1 MQYYSWI
8 LAFHVMSF
16 ISWMAM
22 LFYQP
27 RLYVYHKEH
36 EQNGACFTDVIKIQE
51 EKLYHFIGVPAL
63 WATLLS
69 GLTMLYL
76 NPAIFESGIWMHIK
90 LTAVA
95 LLIAY
100 HFSLGYFKKRLSEG
114 KCTRSGKFFRAY
126 NEVPTLLM
134 IVIVIMVVVKPV

>member
-1 MQYYSWI
+1 MAYYNWV

-16 ISWMAM
+16 VSWMAM

-27 RLYVYHKEH
+27 RLYVYHREH
-36 EQNGACFTDVIKIQE
+36 ERNGACFTDVIEIQE

-69 GLTMLYL
+69 GLLMIYL
-76 NPAIFESGIWMHIK
+76 NPALFQSGIWLHIK

-100 HFSLGYFKKRLSEG
+100 HFSLGYFKKRLREG
-114 KCTRSGKFFRAY
+114 KCTRSGKFFRVY
-126 NEVPTLLM
+126 NEIPTLLM

>member
-1 MQYYSWI
+1 MEYYTWI

-36 EQNGACFTDVIKIQE
+36 EANGACFTDVIKIQE
-51 EKLYHFIGVPAL
+51 EKLYSFIGVPAL

-69 GLTMLYL
+69 GLAMIWL
-76 NPAIFESGIWMHIK
+76 NPGLFQSGIWLHIK
-90 LTAVA
+90 LSAVV
-95 LLIAY
+95 LLILY
-100 HFSLGYFKKRLSEG
+100 HFSLGYFKKKLAAG
-114 KCTRSGKFFRAY
+114 TCTKSGKFFRVY

-134 IVIVIMVVVKPV
+134 IVIVIMVVVKPF